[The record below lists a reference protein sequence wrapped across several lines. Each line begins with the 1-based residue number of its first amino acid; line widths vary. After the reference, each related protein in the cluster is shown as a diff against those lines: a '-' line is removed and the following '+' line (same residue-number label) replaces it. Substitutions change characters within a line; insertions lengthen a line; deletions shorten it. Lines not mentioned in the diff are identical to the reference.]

1 MDRRIESG
9 EDEGIHGSILDR
21 SKDTLISCKLTRYA
35 EKLTVKPRL
44 RISHVDRY
52 INTSSFVISNGSA
65 QAEGNARALSTGRDL
80 TRDLRSYATARFPIR
95 RRMEE
100 KRTRGRR
107 SASLRMDDMSVVR
120 VKR

>member
-9 EDEGIHGSILDR
+9 EDEGVHGSVLDR

-52 INTSSFVISNGSA
+52 ISTSSFVISNGSA
-65 QAEGNARALSTGRDL
+65 QAEGMSTGRDL
-80 TRDLRSYATARFPIR
+80 RRDLRSYAADRFPIR

-107 SASLRMDDMSVVR
+107 SASLRMDDMSVLQW
-120 VKR
+120 